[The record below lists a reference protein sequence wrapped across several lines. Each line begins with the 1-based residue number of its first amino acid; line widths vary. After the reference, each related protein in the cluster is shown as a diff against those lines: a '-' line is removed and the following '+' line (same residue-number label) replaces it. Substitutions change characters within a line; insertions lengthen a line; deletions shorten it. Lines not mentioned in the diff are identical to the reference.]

1 MKIGE
6 LALRAGCEVQTV
18 RYYEREALLEQPT
31 RDDSGYRSYE
41 ERHLVRL
48 QFIRHCRSL
57 DIPLG
62 EVRRLLE
69 YARTPNRSC
78 RDVDELVDKH
88 VSRIQQRIASLQAL
102 ERQLVAL
109 RGRCQTRPPADSCAI
124 LEAFMSSPSDHA
136 CACHPA

>member
-1 MKIGE
+1 MRIGE

-18 RYYEREALLEQPT
+18 RYYEREALLEQPA

-62 EVRRLLE
+62 EVRQLLD
-69 YARTPNRSC
+69 YALTPNRSC

-88 VSRIQQRIASLQAL
+88 VSRVRQQIASLQAL

-109 RGRCQTRPPADSCAI
+109 RGRCENRQPADSCAI
-124 LEAFMSSPSDHA
+124 LEAFMTAPSAHA
-136 CACHPA
+136 CACHPG